1 MYWCFG
7 LSSAG
12 ILFVGVLVSGKT
24 QKVIRDFFVKIG
36 KLVDFN
42 PGKRRR
48 VKDDGKSLVSALA
61 ARHQRDIRR
70 GRGVSSAKCPLVRS
84 LRFGEQR
91 HNVCEQFA

>member
-1 MYWCFG
+1 MYRCFG
-7 LSSAG
+7 LSSTG

-48 VKDDGKSLVSALA
+48 VKDDGNSLVSALA
-61 ARHQRDIRR
+61 ARHQRHTAWQRCQL
-70 GRGVSSAKCPLVRS
+70 GRVPSS
-84 LRFGEQR
+84 
-91 HNVCEQFA
+91 